1 MTESQ
6 QEDHLLKELSEEKR
20 KKIDEAV
27 EKKMKE
33 ITIDQNLERDECK
46 INGQNYALISVVS
59 PNSNQKSDQLCIKI
73 KGVFKTLEEANKH
86 AEQLQKLDDMF
97 DIYVVEMYSWLL
109 LPPDPTQMEQKH
121 VDQKLN
127 DIIGGHREAQMKA
140 KAHFEERK
148 KELMENIDI
157 ENEERKEKNK
167 LEDITIDDSDDKE
180 ESVTT
185 TRGSIKIETIPAESP
200 VESLPVQSLPAQSLP
215 VQSLPV
221 QSLPVQSLPVQ
232 SLPVPPPTPIPTD
245 LASTDCPSSGP
256 LSEAAIDDS
265 GVKASDL
272 MNSMINDDL
281 TVNPRKAFDENA

>member
-73 KGVFKTLEEANKH
+73 KGVFKTLQEANKH

-97 DIYVVEMYSWLL
+97 DIYVVELYSWLL

-200 VESLPVQSLPAQSLP
+200 VESLPVQSLP
-215 VQSLPV
+215 
-221 QSLPVQSLPVQ
+221 
-232 SLPVPPPTPIPTD
+232 VPPPTPIPTD
-245 LASTDCPSSGP
+245 LAATDCPSSSP
-256 LSEAAIDDS
+256 FSEATIDDS

-272 MNSMINDDL
+272 MNSMINDNL

>member
-6 QEDHLLKELSEEKR
+6 KEDHLLKKLSEEKI

-109 LPPDPTQMEQKH
+109 LPPDPTLIEQKH

-127 DIIGGHREAQMKA
+127 DIIGGHREEQMKA

-148 KELMENIDI
+148 KELMENIEI

-167 LEDITIDDSDDKE
+167 LEDITIDDSDNKE
-180 ESVTT
+180 ESVPT
-185 TRGSIKIETIPAESP
+185 ETIPVP
-200 VESLPVQSLPAQSLP
+200 
-215 VQSLPV
+215 
-221 QSLPVQSLPVQ
+221 
-232 SLPVPPPTPIPTD
+232 PPPTPIPSD
-245 LASTDCPSSGP
+245 LAATDCPSSGP
-256 LSEAAIDDS
+256 VSEATIDDS

-281 TVNPRKAFDENA
+281 TVNPRKAFGENA

>member
-1 MTESQ
+1 MTQPQ
-6 QEDHLLKELSEEKR
+6 QEDHLLKELSEEKK

-27 EKKMKE
+27 ERKMKE

-127 DIIGGHREAQMKA
+127 DIIGGHRKEQMKA

-148 KELMENIDI
+148 KELMQNIDI

-167 LEDITIDDSDDKE
+167 LQDITIDDSDNKE

-185 TRGSIKIETIPAESP
+185 TR
-200 VESLPVQSLPAQSLP
+200 ESLPEQSLPEQSLSVPTP
-215 VQSLPV
+215 VPT
-221 QSLPVQSLPVQ
+221 
-232 SLPVPPPTPIPTD
+232 PVPPPPTPVPSEQ
-245 LASTDCPSSGP
+245 LAANDCPSSGP
-256 LSEAAIDDS
+256 VSEASIDET
-265 GVKASDL
+265 GVKASNL
-272 MNSMINDDL
+272 MNSMVNDDL
-281 TVNPRKAFDENA
+281 TVNPRKAFEENA

>member
-1 MTESQ
+1 MTETQ

-46 INGQNYALISVVS
+46 INGQNYALISIVS

-127 DIIGGHREAQMKA
+127 DIIGGHKKEQMKA

-180 ESVTT
+180 ESVNT
-185 TRGSIKIETIPAESP
+185 TR
-200 VESLPVQSLPAQSLP
+200 ESLPVQSLPVQSLP

-256 LSEAAIDDS
+256 LSEATIDDS
-265 GVKASDL
+265 SVKASDL
-272 MNSMINDDL
+272 MNSMVNDDL
-281 TVNPRKAFDENA
+281 TVNPRKAFDENAKTPI

>member
-1 MTESQ
+1 MTETQ

-46 INGQNYALISVVS
+46 INGQNYALISIVS

-127 DIIGGHREAQMKA
+127 DIIGGHKKEQMKA

-180 ESVTT
+180 ESVNT
-185 TRGSIKIETIPAESP
+185 TRE
-200 VESLPVQSLPAQSLP
+200 
-215 VQSLPV
+215 
-221 QSLPVQSLPVQ
+221 SLPVQ

-256 LSEAAIDDS
+256 LSEATIDDS
-265 GVKASDL
+265 SVKASDL
-272 MNSMINDDL
+272 MNSMVNDDL
-281 TVNPRKAFDENA
+281 TVNPRKAFDENAKTPI